1 MSSEIKK
8 LAGYAIATVS
18 VAASTVLGIAIL
30 TGFKGAATGIDN
42 TTVDLFITGLAVFG
56 TFMSIITLSLVGKTV
71 IGLFKSSD

>member
-8 LAGYAIATVS
+8 LAGYAIATVT

-30 TGFKGAATGIDN
+30 EGFKCSATGISND
-42 TTVDLFITGLAVFG
+42 TVDLFITGLTVFG

-71 IGLFKSSD
+71 IGLFKND

>member
-18 VAASTVLGIAIL
+18 IAASTVLGIAIL
-30 TGFKGAATGIDN
+30 NGFKGAASGIDN
-42 TTVDLFITGLAVFG
+42 ATVDLFITGLAVFG

-71 IGLFKSSD
+71 IGLFRGE

>member
-1 MSSEIKK
+1 MASEIKK

-30 TGFKGAATGIDN
+30 EGFKGAATGISN
-42 TTVDLFITGLAVFG
+42 STVDLFIAGLAVFG

-71 IGLFKSSD
+71 IGLFKSGE

>member
-8 LAGYAIATVS
+8 LAGYAIATVT

-30 TGFKGAATGIDN
+30 EGFKGSATGISND
-42 TTVDLFITGLAVFG
+42 TVDLFITGLTVFG

-71 IGLFKSSD
+71 IGLFKND